1 MNDDKLEQLQ
11 RDAEQFFIRV
21 IMVSGSIAVL
31 CVAGYFIARG
41 S

>member
-21 IMVSGSIAVL
+21 ISVSGSIAVL
-31 CVAGYFIARG
+31 CVAGYLLTWG
-41 S
+41 M